1 MELTEGTLLLS
12 RELSDLDRAVIE
24 FCSVLDECGIDYV
37 IVSGYV
43 AILTGRSRSTEDI
56 DIILERM
63 SASKLDKLAHS
74 LDEHGYWGMAMPLT
88 DLSEMLSSDDRLR
101 VAEEDQFYPNFEIW
115 LASNDVERKALSTSI
130 VAALGG
136 AELAISSI
144 ELQIAYKL
152 RLAQASGDVSGKDF
166 EDALHLYL
174 TFEDEL
180 NTEKL
185 ERYVSDLGVSDHY
198 ARLRGI

>member
-12 RELSDLDRAVIE
+12 RELSDLDQAVIE